1 MLLKANNIYHE
12 VCRNAGPRCSERAS
26 LCAPCGA
33 DCGCDR
39 RVGSRGAQ
47 CQVDQQTCPFT
58 YLGFVVN
65 SLSYPGPKTRLSSF
79 PSGRGDFSR
88 QFPFGDFL
96 PSGVLA
102 SIVSPAVRRRAVA
115 TAHNATMSVSGLL
128 LLLLLLLPP
137 WLSSVTSSP
146 HDGEEQHTMIRR
158 AHAGGAHNS
167 RTPPS
172 SVFQFADVQCCGL
185 SVPRCSLVLLMDD
198 ITPEAGEFV
207 HWLVKGV
214 SMCDRRSRACPASP
228 TALLPLLDHS

>member
-1 MLLKANNIYHE
+1 MPVCCTYLKMINGHLI
-12 VCRNAGPRCSERAS
+12 R
-26 LCAPCGA
+26 
-33 DCGCDR
+33 
-39 RVGSRGAQ
+39 
-47 CQVDQQTCPFT
+47 
-58 YLGFVVN
+58 LGFVVN
-65 SLSYPGPKTRLSSF
+65 SLSHPGPKTRLSSF

-128 LLLLLLLPP
+128 LLLLLPP

-172 SVFQFADVQCCGL
+172 SVFQFADVVVAWLYLAAIWCC
-185 SVPRCSLVLLMDD
+185 
-198 ITPEAGEFV
+198 
-207 HWLVKGV
+207 
-214 SMCDRRSRACPASP
+214 
-228 TALLPLLDHS
+228 